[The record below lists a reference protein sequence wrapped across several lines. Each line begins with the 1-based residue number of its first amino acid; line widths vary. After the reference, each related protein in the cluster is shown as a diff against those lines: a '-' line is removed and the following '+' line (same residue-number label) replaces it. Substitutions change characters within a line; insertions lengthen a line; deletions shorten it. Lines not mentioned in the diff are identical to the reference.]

1 MKRLLLLLFTVL
13 LTTTVSFAA
22 VDVQKASNFPSAIS
36 KMAIAPLP
44 CSGSVN
50 CVKIEKH
57 LNKSVSKHFPAT
69 VVGSDRVKQAL
80 FEMNVTEP
88 NKEALIKAARELGCD
103 AVMLP
108 ALLGS
113 EAKDHWGSWNDPD
126 TDQLHQYDSKSVLSS
141 VQVLIFDLDGKL
153 LMNGQASG
161 ESYLQTD
168 QTLFAE
174 TQIDKI
180 LSKALK

>member
-1 MKRLLLLLFTVL
+1 MKNTLITFALVL
-13 LTTTVSFAA
+13 IASVSFAA

-44 CSGSVN
+44 CSGNVN

-69 VVGSDRVKQAL
+69 VVGSDQVKQAL
-80 FEMNVTEP
+80 FEMNVTQP
-88 NKEALIKAARELGCD
+88 NKEAVLKAARELGCD

-113 EAKDHWGSWNDPD
+113 EAKDHWGSWNDSD
-126 TDQLHQYDSKSVLSS
+126 SGQLHQYDAKSVLSS

-180 LSKALK
+180 LRKALN

>member
-1 MKRLLLLLFTVL
+1 MKNLLVLSAVL
-13 LTTTVSFAA
+13 LTATASFAA
-22 VDVQKASNFPSAIS
+22 VDVQKTSNFPSSITS
-36 KMAIAPLP
+36 LAIAPLP
-44 CSGSVN
+44 CSSKVN

-57 LNKSVSKHFPAT
+57 LNKSVSKHFPAKVLGT
-69 VVGSDRVKQAL
+69 DQVKQAL
-80 FEMNVTEP
+80 FDMSMAQPTRESVI
-88 NKEALIKAARELGCD
+88 EAAKRLGCD

-108 ALLGS
+108 SLLGS
-113 EAKDHWGSWNDPD
+113 EARDHWSSWNDPD
-126 TDQLHQYDSKSVLSS
+126 TDHLHQYDSKSILSS
-141 VQVLIFDLDGKL
+141 VQVLILDLDGNL

-180 LSKALK
+180 LRKALE

>member
-22 VDVQKASNFPSAIS
+22 VDVQKASNFPSSITS
-36 KMAIAPLP
+36 LAIAPLP
-44 CSGSVN
+44 CSGKVN

-57 LNKSVSKHFPAT
+57 LNKSVAKHFPAK
-69 VVGSDRVKQAL
+69 VVGSDQVKQTL
-80 FEMNVTEP
+80 FEMSVTQP
-88 NKEALIKAARELGCD
+88 TRDSVIKAARRLGCD

-141 VQVLIFDLDGKL
+141 VQVLILDLEGNL

-180 LSKALK
+180 MRKALQ

>member
-1 MKRLLLLLFTVL
+1 MKHLLVVFGLVL
-13 LTTTVSFAA
+13 VAVASFAA

-36 KMAIAPLP
+36 KLAIAPLP
-44 CSGSVN
+44 CSGGVN

-69 VVGSDRVKQAL
+69 VVGSDQVKQAL
-80 FEMNVTEP
+80 FEMNVTQP
-88 NKEALIKAARELGCD
+88 NKEAVIKAAKQLGCD

-108 ALLGS
+108 TLLGS

-126 TDQLHQYDSKSVLSS
+126 TDQLHQYDAQSVLSS
-141 VQVLIFDLDGKL
+141 VQVLIFDLEGKL

-168 QTLFAE
+168 PTLFAE

-180 LSKALK
+180 LKKALN

>member
-1 MKRLLLLLFTVL
+1 MGLAKRHVDSTDVL
-13 LTTTVSFAA
+13 LHQCGDRLPCGSQLVLDLMKLFANA
-22 VDVQKASNFPSAIS
+22 LHVLGKLSNFLLEYACELFNLS
-36 KMAIAPLP
+36 KI
-44 CSGSVN
+44 
-50 CVKIEKH
+50 
-57 LNKSVSKHFPAT
+57 
-69 VVGSDRVKQAL
+69 
-80 FEMNVTEP
+80 
-88 NKEALIKAARELGCD
+88 GCD

-141 VQVLIFDLDGKL
+141 VQVLILDLEGNL

-180 LSKALK
+180 MRKALQ

>member
-1 MKRLLLLLFTVL
+1 MKRVPILSVVFLIAAA
-13 LTTTVSFAA
+13 SFAA

-36 KMAIAPLP
+36 NMAIAPLP
-44 CSGSVN
+44 CSGNVN

-57 LNKSVSKHFPAT
+57 LNKSVAKHFPAK
-69 VVGSDRVKQAL
+69 VVGTDRVKQTL
-80 FEMNVTEP
+80 FEMSVTQPTRESVI
-88 NKEALIKAARELGCD
+88 EAARKLGCD

-113 EAKDHWGSWNDPD
+113 DAKDHWSSWNDTD
-126 TDQLHQYDSKSVLSS
+126 TGQLHQYDSKSVLSS
-141 VQVLIFDLDGKL
+141 VQVLIFDLDGNL

-180 LSKALK
+180 LRKALN

>member
-1 MKRLLLLLFTVL
+1 MKHLLVVFGLVL
-13 LTTTVSFAA
+13 VAVASFAA
-22 VDVQKASNFPSAIS
+22 VDVQKASDFPSSITS
-36 KMAIAPLP
+36 MAIAPLP
-44 CSGSVN
+44 CHGKVN

-57 LNKSVSKHFPAT
+57 LNKSVAKHFPARI
-69 VVGSDRVKQAL
+69 VGSDQVKQAL
-80 FEMNVTEP
+80 FDMGVTQPTRDSVIE
-88 NKEALIKAARELGCD
+88 AARKLGCN

-113 EAKDHWGSWNDPD
+113 EAKDHWSSWNDPD

-141 VQVLIFDLDGKL
+141 VQVLIFDLEGKL

-168 QTLFAE
+168 PTLFAE

-180 LSKALK
+180 LKKALN

>member
-1 MKRLLLLLFTVL
+1 MKNLSIIIVLFIVATAA
-13 LTTTVSFAA
+13 FAA
-22 VDVQKASNFPSAIS
+22 VDVQKASGFPSAVS
-36 KMAIAPLP
+36 SLAIAPLP
-44 CSGSVN
+44 CSGEVN

-57 LNKSVSKHFPAT
+57 LNKSVSKHFPAK
-69 VVGSDRVKQAL
+69 VVGTDQVKQVL
-80 FEMNVTEP
+80 FDMSVTQP
-88 NKEALIKAARELGCD
+88 NREAVIEAARKLGCD

-113 EAKDHWGSWNDPD
+113 EAKDHWNSWNDPD
-126 TDQLHQYDSKSVLSS
+126 TDQLHQYDAKSVLSS
-141 VQVLIFDLDGKL
+141 VQVLILGVNGKL

-168 QTLFAE
+168 PTLFAE

-180 LSKALK
+180 LRKALD